1 MIFLLVIILSL
12 PYNQCIDNRFL
23 HEVAEKPY
31 SALVCEEGLSLEY
44 ELSLFDRVDEKISNI
59 GNKIA
64 AIRVKRP
71 IDKAKKLKPKI
82 ENVNRVVQVDNED
95 DDLPDLVL
103 NGPEHTPVR
112 LQIDDMSLPAED
124 SYASAGFSVPD
135 PVADEIEEVEFEELS
150 EESTWYSEA
159 YHSNDRLLNVMLAQT
174 IHPGRLQFN
183 IFHRTTV
190 PFTTSPLRDF
200 LGLDNGLKVGIGFRY
215 GIFEGLD
222 AGFLRVN
229 GVFEPFDVY
238 EFDVR
243 VRAVE
248 YKGFATGVRV
258 GVTTFYEPEFLS
270 SAWFMQIGMEK
281 RFFDRLLFAINTSYH
296 SDSSYFNKTED
307 DVDASCNVG
316 GGMEVRINDWFAL
329 NGDILYTLVGF
340 RRKFPVFAAGPKFH
354 SHRHTFAIVMANSPQ
369 MSFDGLLANTQ
380 YGEFNEF
387 LLGFN
392 ITREFDI
399 ME

>member
-1 MIFLLVIILSL
+1 MIFLLVVLLAL

-23 HEVAEKPY
+23 HEVAERPY
-31 SALVCEEGLSLEY
+31 PTALVCEEGLSLEY
-44 ELSLFDRVDEKISNI
+44 ELPFLEVVEEKVLDIS
-59 GNKIA
+59 NKIA
-64 AIRVKRP
+64 AIKVIKRP
-71 IDKAKKLKPKI
+71 TEKVRKPKAKPKI
-82 ENVNRVVQVDNED
+82 VKVAQASGDE
-95 DDLPDLVL
+95 DLPDLTL
-103 NGPEHTPVR
+103 NGPQRMPVR
-112 LQIDDMSLPAED
+112 LQIDDMSMPAEE

-135 PVADEIEEVEFEELS
+135 AVADEIEEVEFEEMS
-150 EESTWYSEA
+150 EESAWYSEA
-159 YHSNDRLLNVMLAQT
+159 YHSSDRLLNVMLAQT
-174 IHPGRLQFN
+174 MHPGRLQFN
-183 IFHRTTV
+183 ILHRTTV

-200 LGLDNGLKVGIGFRY
+200 AGFDNGLKVGIGLRY
-215 GIFEGLD
+215 GVFDGLD
-222 AGFLRVN
+222 IGFLRVN
-229 GVFEPFDVY
+229 GILEPFDVY
-238 EFDVR
+238 EYDVR

-258 GVTTFYEPEFLS
+258 GVTTFYEPEFWS
-270 SAWFMQIGMEK
+270 SGWFMQIGMEK

-316 GGMEVRINDWFAL
+316 GGMEVRINDWVSL

-354 SHRHTFAIVMANSPQ
+354 SHRHTFAVVMTNSSQ

-380 YGEFNEF
+380 YGEFDEF

-392 ITREFDI
+392 ITREFDL